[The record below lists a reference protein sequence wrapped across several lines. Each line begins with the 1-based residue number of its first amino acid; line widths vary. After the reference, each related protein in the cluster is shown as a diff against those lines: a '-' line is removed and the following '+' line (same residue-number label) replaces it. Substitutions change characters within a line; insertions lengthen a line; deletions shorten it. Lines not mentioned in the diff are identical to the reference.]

1 MANTTP
7 FPFVEAVYTPQA
19 LPEYQGNPLI
29 EALGPQCDLDDIMRE
44 LTVAPAFSP
53 SEREAPTDQRL
64 HMLRRLHNFMVPT
77 QSNVL
82 LFQRLDT
89 LIRRGYV
96 GRRPYTAEA
105 IARQNAAY
113 QRRASGG
120 GLSQERHDYVLPL
133 LSSTLLGLPGTG
145 KTTTVR
151 RSLAPLPR
159 VIHHPSLGI
168 YQVPYLHVQVP
179 SDGKSVKAF
188 AHAILRQL
196 DDLLPGNNYLLN
208 YAIKGRPG
216 TDALM
221 HSVASV
227 LQSHFVGLLV
237 CDEIQNLANS
247 PKGEAVLMS
256 EITSACN
263 DLQVPLLLVGTNQ
276 ARDVL
281 FRDMRQ
287 GRRTIGCGYD
297 YWDRLHFPADGST
310 ESEWEAFMTAL
321 WSFQWVRKPV
331 ALNPHIL
338 RLFYDYSQ
346 GIIDLAIKLFA
357 ACQAQAMVDE
367 AETLS
372 LSLVHAVYEREFAPA
387 HAMLDALRRGD
398 HQALREFP
406 DLKPLS
412 LNILLDRAA
421 LQSHAKTLIQGM
433 ADTDPREV
441 AARIAST
448 LETAAGVDAELAMST
463 AEDLI
468 AQGKAPNAQTG
479 VREALKLITPPKRP
493 RSKQVEEIAAMD
505 FSNHPLDYRRAIAE
519 AAKAGT
525 TVFAQ
530 MKRLGMAP
538 SAEAA
543 IPL

>member
-1 MANTTP
+1 MANAAH
-7 FPFVEAVYTPQA
+7 FPVVEAVYTPQA

-29 EALGPQCDLDDIMRE
+29 EALGPHYDVNTVVRE
-44 LTVAPAFSP
+44 LTVAPAFSAT
-53 SEREAPTDQRL
+53 ERDAPTDQRL

-77 QSNVL
+77 QANL
-82 LFQRLDT
+82 NLFQRLDT

-96 GRRPYTAEA
+96 GRRPYTAES
-105 IARQNAAY
+105 IARHNAAY
-113 QRRASGG
+113 RRRVSGTV
-120 GLSQERHDYVLPL
+120 SQEHQDYVLPV

-159 VIHHPSLGI
+159 VIHHPTLGV

-188 AHAILRQL
+188 AHAVLRQL
-196 DDLLPGNNYLLN
+196 DELVPGHDYLHH

-216 TDALM
+216 ADALM

-227 LQSHFVGLLV
+227 LQAHFVGLLV

-263 DLQVPLLLVGTNQ
+263 DLQVPLLVVGTNQ
-276 ARDVL
+276 AQDVL

-287 GRRTIGCGYD
+287 CRRTIGCGYE
-297 YWDRLHFPADGST
+297 YFDRLNFTATGST
-310 ESEWEAFMTAL
+310 VSEWEAFMTSL
-321 WSFQWVRKPV
+321 WCYQWVRKP
-331 ALNPHIL
+331 AELNPTVL

-367 AETLS
+367 SETLS
-372 LSLVHAVYEREFAPA
+372 LSLIHAVYEREFAPA

-398 HQALREFP
+398 QRALRAFP

-412 LNILLDRAA
+412 LNVLLDRAA
-421 LQSHAKTLIQGM
+421 LQSHGKTLIQGM

-441 AARIAST
+441 AARVAST
-448 LETAAGVDAELAMST
+448 LQTAAGVDAELAMST

-468 AQGKAPNAQTG
+468 AQGKAPNAPAG

-493 RSKQVEEIAAMD
+493 RGKQVEEIAAMD

-530 MKRLGMAP
+530 MKKLGMAP